1 MLLSTTEDQE
11 PSGAGPRPTRLQPK
25 CRWLRQG
32 EPCPGGRGPRQA
44 RHGWRAPDS
53 GQEVLWREKR
63 PPAVRARRPTGAR
76 RVGLVHPPA
85 QNQTFALRTRV
96 RHSPP
101 EQTNDQMTERI
112 TLAVDTD
119 PGEIGRAHV

>member
-53 GQEVLWREKR
+53 GQDVLWREKR

-76 RVGLVHPPA
+76 RVGLVHPHA
-85 QNQTFALRTRV
+85 QRSEEHTSELQSL
-96 RHSPP
+96 
-101 EQTNDQMTERI
+101 MRI
-112 TLAVDTD
+112 SYAVFCLTKKNNNTTV
-119 PGEIGRAHV
+119 G